1 MGRVSRPEK
10 EEHMAVI
17 KSALPEDVQKIAGE
31 ALQGAVVDLIDL
43 SLVAKQVHWTLVG
56 RNFRSVHLQLDDVVA
71 TAREYQDTAAE
82 RSAAIGVLPDGRS
95 EALRA
100 SALPQPPV
108 AWIHADDAIRYFV
121 EVFETVVTRMRERIE
136 ATEADEV
143 TQDLIIEI
151 TGELEKHWWM
161 WQAEAATD

>member
-1 MGRVSRPEK
+1 
-10 EEHMAVI
+10 MAVI
-17 KSALPEDVQKIAGE
+17 KSPLPEDVQKVTGE

-56 RNFRSVHLQLDDVVA
+56 RNFRSIHLQLDDVVA

-82 RSAAIGVLPDGRS
+82 RAAAIGVLPDGRT

-100 SALPQPPV
+100 TALPQPPV

-121 EVFETVVTRMRERIE
+121 EVFEVVVSRMRERIE
-136 ATEADEV
+136 ATEGDEV
-143 TQDLIIEI
+143 SQDLMIEI
-151 TGELEKHWWM
+151 TGALEKHWWM
-161 WQAEAATD
+161 WQAEAAQD